1 VAATTEPAGPLA
13 ALEER
18 YGGPVLVYAASVAAE
33 SMPVVYDAV
42 RRLDRETHLHLLLGT
57 AGGSVTAARRLAVLL
72 REHVGRLTVLLPAR
86 AWSAGTLVCLAADE
100 LVPGPLSELG
110 PIDAQVGGADGF
122 AADLPAHIG
131 AEDVRGFPEMARE
144 WFGVQRE
151 EDALQVL
158 ALVAQR
164 IFPTSLTAFHRA
176 DRLVR
181 RVADELMSMRVDPP
195 TEARRAEI
203 VDALIRG
210 RGAHDDAILR
220 TDARALGLPV
230 RMPDGEEASALWA
243 AWSACEVA
251 RHRGDDGAYGL
262 IGDRTHISRE
272 RRTWSDGHGAGRL
285 DVVWGSD

>member
-1 VAATTEPAGPLA
+1 MATTAEPLA

-18 YGGPVLVYAASVAAE
+18 YGEPVLVYAATVAAE
-33 SMPVVYDAV
+33 TLPVVYDALQRV
-42 RRLDRETHLHLLLGT
+42 DGDRLHLLLGT
-57 AGGSVTAARRLAVLL
+57 AGGSVSAARQLAVLL
-72 REHVGRLTVLLPAR
+72 RERVSKLTVLLPAR

-122 AADLPAHIG
+122 ASDLPAHIG

-144 WFGVQRE
+144 WFGVDRD

-164 IFPTSLTAFHRA
+164 IFPTSLTAFHRS

-181 RVADELMSMRVDPP
+181 RIADELMSLRADPLDPP
-195 TEARRAEI
+195 QRSAIIEAL
-203 VDALIRG
+203 VRG

-220 TDARALGLPV
+220 RDAIGLGLPV
-230 RMPDGEEASALWA
+230 RLPEDDEALALWE
-243 AWSACEVA
+243 AWSALDQA
-251 RHRGDDGAYGL
+251 RYRGDDGAYGV
-262 IGDRTHISRE
+262 IGDRTLLRRE
-272 RRTWSDGHGAGRL
+272 RRTWSNGHGSGSL
-285 DVVWGSD
+285 EVVWER